1 MGKIA
6 FIFKGFLSSYCC
18 HMTGPTKRLTALI
31 LLLLFLLLPQ
41 EALAWGAGVHLSLGA
56 RLLANPEVL
65 PAALKALLSAWPLD
79 FLYGCVA
86 ADITLGKKFT
96 HYLEHCHNW
105 RIGLKILDNADSQR
119 HRACAW
125 GYLAHLAADTVAHN
139 YFVPYNMT
147 RTFNT
152 VMLKHTYWELRAENQ
167 VSDEIW
173 ELARELGRGDY
184 RSHDRML
191 SSVLSDTILSFRT
204 NKRLFNSML
213 LVQRLQQWQK
223 LLNSVSNRSKW
234 EFTLDAQQEYV
245 DLAYL
250 AVEGILGDEKSPFW
264 QADPTGD
271 RALTAAKLI
280 RKNLNLLW
288 LDGKLRTDDAEMIL
302 GDLKRRFRDGI
313 TDPDSLLDLLIQA

>member
-1 MGKIA
+1 MNIRPK
-6 FIFKGFLSSYCC
+6 S
-18 HMTGPTKRLTALI
+18 HLI
-31 LLLLFLLLPQ
+31 LLLTLTVLLLPA
-41 EALAWGAGVHLSLGA
+41 EAFAWGAGVHLTLGA
-56 RLLANPEVL
+56 KLLANPQVL
-65 PAALKALLSAWPLD
+65 PSALQALLAAWPFD

-86 ADITLGKKFT
+86 ADITLGKKYT

-105 RIGLKILDNADSQR
+105 RIGLKILDSADSDR

-139 YFVPYNMT
+139 YFVPFKMT

-152 VMLKHTYWELRAENQ
+152 VLLKHTYWELRAESK
-167 VSDEIW
+167 VTDETW
-173 ELARELGRGDY
+173 LLAKELAGGDY
-184 RSHDRML
+184 RSHDKML

-223 LLNSVSNRSKW
+223 LLNNMADRSKW
-234 EFTLDAQQEYV
+234 EFSAEDQQEYI
-245 DLAYL
+245 DLAYT
-250 AVEGILGDEKSPFW
+250 AVEGILGDAESPFW

-288 LDGKLRTDDAEMIL
+288 LDGKLNADDAEMIL
-302 GDLKRRFRDGI
+302 GDLKQRFRNGI
-313 TDPDSLLDLLIQA
+313 TDPDSLLDLLIQV

>member
-1 MGKIA
+1 MTQHNTHYAA
-6 FIFKGFLSSYCC
+6 FVLFFV
-18 HMTGPTKRLTALI
+18 I
-31 LLLLFLLLPQ
+31 LLVPEQAF
-41 EALAWGAGVHLSLGA
+41 AWGAGVHLTLGA
-56 RLLANPEVL
+56 RILANPQAL
-65 PAALKALLSAWPLD
+65 PLAMQTLLTTWPYD

-86 ADITLGKKFT
+86 ADITLGKKYT

-105 RIGLKILDNADSQR
+105 RIGLKILESADSQR
-119 HRACAW
+119 MEACAW

-139 YFVPYNMT
+139 YFVPFKMT

-152 VMLKHTYWELRAENQ
+152 VMLKHTYWEIRAETT
-167 VSDEIW
+167 VAEKIW
-173 ELARELGRGDY
+173 HLARELGAGDY
-184 RSHDRML
+184 RSHDKML

-213 LVQRLQQWQK
+213 LISRLQQWQK

-234 EFTLDAQQEYV
+234 EFTVEDQQEYIE
-245 DLAYL
+245 LAYT
-250 AVEGILGDEKSPFW
+250 AVEGVLGDEQSPFW

-288 LDGKLRTDDAEMIL
+288 LDGKLNNEDADLIL
-302 GDLKRRFRDGI
+302 GDLKKRFRNGI
-313 TDPDSLLDLLIQA
+313 TDPDSLLDLLIQV

>member
-1 MGKIA
+1 MN
-6 FIFKGFLSSYCC
+6 L
-18 HMTGPTKRLTALI
+18 PERRLTTLI
-31 LLLLFLLLPQ
+31 ILVVLLLLPQ
-41 EALAWGAGVHLSLGA
+41 AVFAWGAGVHLALGA
-56 RLLANPEVL
+56 RLLANPAAL
-65 PAALKALLSAWPLD
+65 PAALQALLGAWPFD

-119 HRACAW
+119 LKACAW

-139 YFVPYNMT
+139 YFVPYKMT

-152 VMLKHTYWELRAENQ
+152 VMLKHTYWELRAESQ
-167 VSDEIW
+167 VSEETW

-191 SSVLSDTILSFRT
+191 SSILSDTILSFRT

-223 LLNSVSNRSKW
+223 LLSSVSTRSKW
-234 EFTLDAQQEYV
+234 EFTPEELREYV
-245 DLAYL
+245 DLAYN
-250 AVEGILGDEKSPFW
+250 AVEGILGDEESPYW

-280 RKNLNLLW
+280 RKNLNMLW
-288 LDGKLRTDDAEMIL
+288 LDGKLRQEDAEMIL
-302 GDLKRRFRDGI
+302 GDLKRRFRTGI

>member
-1 MGKIA
+1 MKQPNIRFA
-6 FIFKGFLSSYCC
+6 
-18 HMTGPTKRLTALI
+18 TLI
-31 LLLLFLLLPQ
+31 LLVTALLLPTD
-41 EALAWGAGVHLSLGA
+41 AFAWGAGVHLSLGA
-56 RLLANPEVL
+56 RILATPQALPLALQGLLASYPF
-65 PAALKALLSAWPLD
+65 D

-105 RIGLKILDNADSQR
+105 RIGIKILDNAESP
-119 HRACAW
+119 HHKACAW

-139 YFVPYNMT
+139 YFVPFKMT

-152 VMLKHTYWELRAENQ
+152 VMLKHTYWELRAESK
-167 VSDEIW
+167 VSEETW
-173 ELARELGRGDY
+173 QLARELAKGDY
-184 RSHDRML
+184 RSHDKML

-213 LVQRLQQWQK
+213 LVSRLQQWQK
-223 LLNSVSNRSKW
+223 LLNNVSQRSKW
-234 EFTLDAQQEYV
+234 EFTPADQNEYV
-245 DLAYL
+245 DLAYT
-250 AVEGILGDEKSPFW
+250 AVEGIMADERSPFW
-264 QADPTGD
+264 QADPTGE

-288 LDGKLRTDDAEMIL
+288 LDGKLHQEDAEIIL
-302 GDLKRRFRDGI
+302 GDLKQRFRTGI